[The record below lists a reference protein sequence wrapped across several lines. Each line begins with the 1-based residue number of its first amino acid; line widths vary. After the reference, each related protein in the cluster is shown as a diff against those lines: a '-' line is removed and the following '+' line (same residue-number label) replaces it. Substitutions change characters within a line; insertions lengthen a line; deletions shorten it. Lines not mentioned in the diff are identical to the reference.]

1 MSKLNFP
8 LNSPRWNL
16 KSMRFFETCARQ
28 ATFAA
33 AADELCVSQSA
44 VSKQIKNLEEGLGFA
59 LFARDS
65 KNTTLTSEGSILAKH
80 LTELFYDLET
90 LIDDLANSK
99 IHAPLIISCEP
110 TICLKLL
117 IPCLNLI
124 EQQTGIAIQ
133 VLSAGGPINF
143 RRDHVDL
150 AIRRNDFNIAKEL
163 DVFLL
168 GDEYVG
174 PVITSQTLDNDAN
187 NKPNTT
193 RIHSQTRPHAWTNWQ
208 SNRTHSFTEDVFHER
223 HFLALEA
230 VESGQGAAMMSI
242 HMVSRLLEMKKL
254 SAPFGFT
261 TDGSKYIA
269 LSKNAIELDE
279 RKHRICQWLQQK
291 FEKNTQQALEINA
304 ALEDH

>member
-8 LNSPRWNL
+8 QSSPRWNL
-16 KSMRFFETCARQ
+16 KSLRFFEACARQ

-59 LFARDS
+59 LFVRDS
-65 KNTTLTSEGSILAKH
+65 KNTKLTSEGSVLAKH
-80 LTELFYDLET
+80 LTELFYNLDT
-90 LIDDLANSK
+90 LIDDLADSK
-99 IHAPLIISCEP
+99 TPAPLIISCEP

-143 RRDHVDL
+143 RRDHADL
-150 AIRRNDFNIAKEL
+150 AIRRDDFNIAKEL
-163 DVFLL
+163 DTFPL

-174 PVITSQTLDNDAN
+174 PVITLDTIDINA
-187 NKPNTT
+187 KAKSNTT
-193 RIHSQTRPHAWTNWQ
+193 RIHSQTRPHAWENWQ
-208 SNRTHSFTEDVFHER
+208 SNHTHSFTEDVFHER

-230 VESGQGAAMMSI
+230 AESGQGTAMMSI

-261 TDGSKYIA
+261 ADGSKYIA
-269 LSKNAIELDE
+269 LSANPIELDE
-279 RKHRICQWLQQK
+279 RKLRICQWLQQR
-291 FEKNTQQALEINA
+291 FENNAQQALEINA
-304 ALEDH
+304 ALTDK